1 MDGDTERNVRLK
13 EIIFNE
19 KKYSKTKKALTIFYL
34 VLLFY
39 SQVKQNEVLGFSLTF
54 SVIIVGIIYLI
65 SKIYF
70 YNEKKKNKDI
80 LLLILFVALLLWGVY
95 TFYVFYNL

>member
-1 MDGDTERNVRLK
+1 MDGDTERNIRIK
-13 EIIFNE
+13 ETIFNE

-54 SVIIVGIIYLI
+54 SVIIVGIIYFI

-70 YNEKKKNKDI
+70 YNEKKKTKDI
-80 LLLILFVALLLWGVY
+80 LLLIMFVALLVWGVY
-95 TFYVFYNL
+95 TFYTFYNL